1 MPSGQSAEMAM
12 SRDVDMYQAKGM
24 VIELAIQEIVIKLK
38 HSLLCQLIHNN
49 FNLKQPVDCDPHL
62 PAS

>member
-12 SRDVDMYQAKGM
+12 SRDVNMYQAKGM

-38 HSLLCQLIHNN
+38 HSLLCQLIRNN

-62 PAS
+62 RAS